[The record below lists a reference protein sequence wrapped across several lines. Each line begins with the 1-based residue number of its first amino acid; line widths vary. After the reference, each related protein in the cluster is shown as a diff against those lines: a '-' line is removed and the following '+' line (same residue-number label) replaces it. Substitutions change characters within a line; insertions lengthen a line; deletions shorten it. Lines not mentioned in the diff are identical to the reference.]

1 MTRVVVLGAGYGGL
15 LAAVR
20 LAGKSPQAEVTLV
33 NQSDVFV
40 ERVRLHQYAANQAV
54 RQRKLVDVLAGTRVQ
69 VVCGTVERI
78 DLAAR
83 RVLLGRGALAYE
95 YLVYALGSVTDL
107 DAVPGARDHTYS
119 IKASGERS
127 AEDLRTLLPTL

>member
-20 LAGKSPQAEVTLV
+20 LAGRAPQVEVTLV
-33 NQSDVFV
+33 NQSDLFV

-54 RQRKLVDVLAGTRVQ
+54 RQRQLVDVLAGTRVQ
-69 VVCGTVERI
+69 FVGGTVDRI
-78 DLAAR
+78 DLPAR
-83 RVLLGRGALAYE
+83 RVLLSGGELAYD

-107 DAVPGARDHTYS
+107 DAVPGACEHAYS
-119 IKASGERS
+119 IKATGERS
-127 AEDLRTLLPTL
+127 